1 MPLRLAHILF
11 KNQHLLLEEI
21 VTRMLG
27 KLRTLLYVYSML
39 TSLQANLLLTME
51 ATLQHENH
59 SASNLLGAGVIAAV
73 SLLCMALYFCYPDSD
88 CFSYI
93 LHPGQVPHLP
103 T

>member
-1 MPLRLAHILF
+1 
-11 KNQHLLLEEI
+11 
-21 VTRMLG
+21 
-27 KLRTLLYVYSML
+27 ML

-59 SASNLLGAGVIAAV
+59 SASNLSGAGVIAAV

-88 CFSYI
+88 RFSYI
-93 LHPGQVPHLP
+93 LHSGQVPQLP